1 MDSDTPFTWYN
12 RLYLNWQPAVLC
24 KQTSNR
30 WQPCWTNS
38 HCLFNR
44 LSHWVVQ
51 PVWQLAVYTIQPFV
65 KQVVKTN
72 RLVDCLYTW
81 YNWLSN
87 RIDNW
92 LYRVNGALYLPGCAS
107 VRPHLTHASLG
118 PPSPYPKYRLDWFS
132 GFCTTYCWRSLCF
145 TMATAFP
152 AKLPSCMRIWIP
164 ANTFLGPPR
173 SAAQMASR
181 SVQPFL
187 HSSRQRVPTLYNGSP
202 ADKGLLAQPT
212 VCQTVHLLCVHLVS

>member
-81 YNWLSN
+81 YNWLSKQFDN
-87 RIDNW
+87 R
-92 LYRVNGALYLPGCAS
+92 LYRVNGAWNR
-107 VRPHLTHASLG
+107 RPF
-118 PPSPYPKYRLDWFS
+118 WI
-132 GFCTTYCWRSLCF
+132 F
-145 TMATAFP
+145 TFTACCS
-152 AKLPSCMRIWIP
+152 K
-164 ANTFLGPPR
+164 
-173 SAAQMASR
+173 
-181 SVQPFL
+181 
-187 HSSRQRVPTLYNGSP
+187 
-202 ADKGLLAQPT
+202 T
-212 VCQTVHLLCVHLVS
+212 VCHAVPFSSAVGSWMNSCCDWWQMCSFHSLLVTYLCLLLSHMFAMTQKKFLTKPNTITDLFVIFGTITA